1 MNSHTSNNDKQ
12 KENFLRLKDVINR
25 TGGLTKGSI
34 YHYMKKGVFPKNIS
48 LSSKIVVWL
57 ESEIDNWID
66 KQIYNNRN
74 KGDKKL

>member
-25 TGGLTKGSI
+25 TGLTKGSI
-34 YHYMKKGVFPKNIS
+34 YHYMKKGLFPKNIS

>member
-25 TGGLTKGSI
+25 TGLTKGSI
-34 YHYMKKGVFPKNIS
+34 YNYMKKGLFPKNIS

-66 KQIYNNRN
+66 KQIHNNRN